1 MSRKPEYFDL
11 KNPAHFEILAEEFL
25 PRSGGVITGAMQ
37 MQSAI
42 IKSADS
48 GARWEGDVR
57 GLRGYDTTGALV
69 FNLDTTTGSLT
80 LTGAVSAG
88 GTITGSTLQ
97 TAASGKRVVIA
108 GSPGDRIDFYSG
120 SADETSNGYILVAV
134 SGAAGA
140 TAGVAT
146 WVTPAI
152 NSQDRAS
159 ISMTSESKDGST
171 SKTVVALSADTVLG
185 VATTGSADTSLQWQ
199 GDIALFASVTDPPAS
214 AASYVRLFNSG
225 GTGLRAISTSDT
237 APLWPIRIFSDN
249 GSDSGVAAAF
259 PVYETMS
266 TDCFVTFTTRVA
278 SAVVD
283 LSGFVEVVNGGAG
296 WGGLVAQISDGTTII
311 SEISVASENAADV
324 TIPVAVQ
331 ATVASAGTTKTYR
344 IRVSKII
351 AGGTVSIANA
361 YLKAIVIG

>member
-1 MSRKPEYFDL
+1 MARKPQFFDL
-11 KNPAHFEILAEEFL
+11 LNPAHFEILAEEFL
-25 PRSGGVITGAMQ
+25 PRSGGVITGGLS

-48 GARWEGDVR
+48 GSRWEGDVR

-80 LTGAVSAG
+80 LTGAVTAG

-146 WVTPAI
+146 WVTPSI

-171 SKTVVALSADTVLG
+171 SKSVVALSADTVLQ
-185 VATTGSADTSLQWQ
+185 VATTTSADSTLQLQ
-199 GDIALFASVTDPPAS
+199 GDLALFDSFSDPPAS
-214 AASYVRLFNSG
+214 ATSYVRLFNSG
-225 GTGLRAISTSDT
+225 GTGLRAISTNET
-237 APLWPIRIFSDN
+237 WPCGPIRVLSDQA
-249 GSDSGVAAAF
+249 SADQTLTTTA
-259 PVYETMS
+259 
-266 TDCFVTFTTRVA
+266 TDVTGCSVTFTTRVPN
-278 SAVVD
+278 AVAHIT
-283 LSGFVEVVNGGAG
+283 GTFYFVGTTVGYGACLG
-296 WGGLVAQISDGTTII
+296 YCNVDGTLKTEAAVMI
-311 SEISVASENAADV
+311 SGTNGEGGTFAQTWEH
-324 TIPVAVQ
+324 TF
-331 ATVASAGTTKTYR
+331 ASAGSHTVKLQ
-344 IRVSKII
+344 VGKSA
-351 AGGTVSIANA
+351 AGGAAQSLATHTCFTMILV
-361 YLKAIVIG
+361 G